1 MTTDKKIL
9 EFATDIFALAYIM
22 EIIIDKNL
30 GKEAIDKV
38 VNIADKMEVSI
49 SDFPINSDTID
60 DFLDFLAA
68 KY

>member
-38 VNIADKMEVSI
+38 VNIAEKMEVSI